1 MANLVLNTKTYG
13 GRGVVNAIAE
23 YVNAGVGLLAAF
35 ARLTGSVKLPSGK
48 EAKANIQWRLR
59 LPVVAEEASS
69 CACPGEAID
78 EIDCY
83 IQVRA
88 TKGVSTAVR
97 TDFALQVKDLVA
109 TPEFQASIISFTQ
122 PGG

>member
-1 MANLVLNTKTYG
+1 MANLVLNTKTYV
-13 GRGVVNAIAE
+13 GRGVSNLIAQWA
-23 YVNAGVGLLAAF
+23 NMAAGVLAGIAYV
-35 ARLTGSVKLPSGK
+35 TGKVRLPSRKGEK
-48 EAKANIQWRLR
+48 VLIDWRMR
-59 LPVVAEEASS
+59 LPVVTTEASA

-88 TKGVSTAVR
+88 TQGVSQAVR

-109 TPEFQASIISFTQ
+109 TTDFQSSIINFTQ
-122 PGG
+122 PTG